1 MQKKKILRM
10 AEGIKQKKG
19 NQARQVRK
27 ALEGLHED
35 REDIWESLGMGE
47 EEFNAL
53 PEQERE
59 RLEGKFT
66 GSFLN

>member
-1 MQKKKILRM
+1 M
-10 AEGIKQKKG
+10 
-19 NQARQVRK
+19 
-27 ALEGLHED
+27 EGLHED